1 MYVWTRTEVAKA
13 LGVSRSLPANWVK
26 VWGPD
31 SHHPFPTS
39 VARVQTRV
47 SGNRAGWTVRQ
58 DAYDPMEVRDWFGG
72 LAAAQTLRMRAM
84 RFMGSRNRAPFVMA
98 QQTAA
103 DMREALKQMKT
114 IRDDVEALKVLV
126 RGPDLSERDF

>member
-1 MYVWTRTEVAKA
+1 
-13 LGVSRSLPANWVK
+13 
-26 VWGPD
+26 
-31 SHHPFPTS
+31 
-39 VARVQTRV
+39 
-47 SGNRAGWTVRQ
+47 
-58 DAYDPMEVRDWFGG
+58 
-72 LAAAQTLRMRAM
+72 
-84 RFMGSRNRAPFVMA
+84 MA

>member
-1 MYVWTRTEVAKA
+1 
-13 LGVSRSLPANWVK
+13 
-26 VWGPD
+26 
-31 SHHPFPTS
+31 
-39 VARVQTRV
+39 
-47 SGNRAGWTVRQ
+47 
-58 DAYDPMEVRDWFGG
+58 MEVRDWFGG